1 MSVLSTNMNLPI
13 STIAVDSGL
22 NWEINLNAS
31 LFILDQHDHSS
42 GSGVQIGPAG
52 MNINSDLTMG
62 GNNLTNI
69 RTSRYNAQSA
79 ALALAT
85 DLGCTYVAGVDLY
98 FNDINGN
105 QIRLTQGGSIVGTAG
120 SISGLPSGTAS
131 ASFAAG
137 TFVWQSATNTS
148 AVMDAGSII
157 LRNNTASSKGL
168 TLSPPSAMAA
178 DFGLTLPSLPGS
190 QKFMTLDASGNMS
203 APWAVDG
210 STIVVSA
217 GSVKVPAGGITAT
230 QLGAGAVTAPAMG
243 ALSVGTAAV
252 IGHAITPPK
261 LSLPNTALSSSSG
274 GYTISSTVY
283 TIPANQFLSITA
295 DGTRNI
301 QVTFIGTGPAYFGVY
316 DPGNIAYM
324 TMKILNVTTGTV
336 LVETLF
342 TARASSVGP
351 SDNIPISSLIGYDFA
366 PAVGVNTY
374 QLFIK
379 ALFGST
385 TMYVVNSRM
394 LAIEQ

>member
-342 TARASSVGP
+342 LV
-351 SDNIPISSLIGYDFA
+351 
-366 PAVGVNTY
+366 
-374 QLFIK
+374 
-379 ALFGST
+379 
-385 TMYVVNSRM
+385 
-394 LAIEQ
+394 